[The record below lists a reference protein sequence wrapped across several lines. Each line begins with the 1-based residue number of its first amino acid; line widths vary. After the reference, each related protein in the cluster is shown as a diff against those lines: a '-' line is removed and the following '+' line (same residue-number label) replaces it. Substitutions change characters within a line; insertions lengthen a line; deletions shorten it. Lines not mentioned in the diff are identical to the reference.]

1 MKPTSEILER
11 ITKSST
17 EHKDGVFTRL
27 YRYLLREDIY
37 FAAYQKLYANRGAI
51 TKGIDND
58 TADHFSQAYV
68 NALIQELRD
77 GTYRAKPVRR
87 EYIAK
92 KNGKMRPLGI
102 PSFRDKLLQEAI
114 RTILEAIYEPVFDN
128 NSHGFRPY
136 RSCHTALSQIKKDF
150 TGIVWFIEGDITGC
164 FDNIDHNVLIG
175 ILAKKIK
182 DSKFLN
188 LIRQFLK
195 AGYVEN
201 WKYNKTYSG
210 TPQGGIC
217 SPILANIYLNELD
230 IKFREM
236 KAKFDRPRS
245 KNEWKTP
252 EYREI
257 DNEMKKISYWIDH
270 TTDREERGTLIEQYK
285 ALKKRLNTIPCHQQ
299 TNKKFTFV
307 RYADDWLVGVC
318 GTKAECEAL
327 KVEIADFLSNE
338 LHLELSEE
346 KTHITH
352 SSKDARFLGY
362 NVSVRR
368 CQKIKGFKMKSGK
381 RRKSRTLHLKVA
393 LKIPHSEKI
402 ERFLFAKKIIIQTPD
417 GRFKPVHRA
426 ALLNM
431 SDSEIVEHYNAEA
444 RGLLNYYNLAVDYHT
459 LDYFCYLMEYSCL
472 KTLACKH
479 KSSVRKMIRL
489 YKDGKTWS
497 VPYETVKGTKRVR
510 PVKVADC
517 KKNKANAATDI
528 VFSRT
533 RYAWKSTIRQ
543 RLNAR
548 ICELCGTRTAELY
561 EVHVVR
567 NLSELGDLDWELAMK
582 AKRRKTLV
590 VCPACHNRIHG
601 R

>member
-77 GTYRAKPVRR
+77 GTYRVKPVRR

-136 RSCHTALSQIKKDF
+136 RSCYTALSQIKKDF

-252 EYREI
+252 EYREF

-402 ERFLFAKKIIIQTPD
+402 ERFLFAKKIIILTPD

-479 KSSVRKMIRL
+479 KSSVRKMIRQ

>member
-236 KAKFDRPRS
+236 KTKFDRPRS

-285 ALKKRLNTIPCHQQ
+285 ALKKRQNTIPCHQQ

>member
-230 IKFREM
+230 MKFREM

-257 DNEMKKISYWIDH
+257 DNEMKKISYWINH

-307 RYADDWLVGVC
+307 RYADDWLVGLC

>member
-87 EYIAK
+87 EFIAK

-136 RSCHTALSQIKKDF
+136 RSCYTALNQIKKDF

-175 ILAKKIK
+175 ILAKKVK

-479 KSSVRKMIRL
+479 KSSVRKMIRQ

>member
-102 PSFRDKLLQEAI
+102 PSFRDKLLQEAVRI
-114 RTILEAIYEPVFDN
+114 ILEAIYEPVFDN

-402 ERFLFAKKIIIQTPD
+402 ERFLFAKKIIIQTSD

-567 NLSELGDLDWELAMK
+567 NLSELGNLDWELAMK

>member
-236 KAKFDRPRS
+236 KTKFDRPRS

-307 RYADDWLVGVC
+307 RYADDWLVGLC

-479 KSSVRKMIRL
+479 KSSVRKMIRQ

>member
-230 IKFREM
+230 MKFREM

-257 DNEMKKISYWIDH
+257 DNEMKKISYWINH

-285 ALKKRLNTIPCHQQ
+285 ALKKRQNTIPCHQQ

-307 RYADDWLVGVC
+307 RYADDWLVGLC

>member
-68 NALIQELRD
+68 NALVQELRD
-77 GTYRAKPVRR
+77 GPYRVKPVRR

-230 IKFREM
+230 MKFREM

-257 DNEMKKISYWIDH
+257 DNEMKKISYWINH